1 MKNKLQTLMLTSKQG
16 ALPLVGEVLHR
27 LFNVNIS
34 RFYDAKYQDSCK
46 LLGFDAN
53 TLDFQSFEQFISHIG
68 CGRESAESRAILID
82 EFLADP
88 IIEKWISSNDCEVL
102 GGLFHCNGSGKSTKH
117 DYHRIYQPILN
128 LLLNSNA
135 IVNVTEIGIG
145 TNNFDTLSNMGGTGT
160 PGASLRSFRDFS
172 ICIHVN
178 GADVDKRILFI
189 DDRIH
194 TYFVNQ
200 LQPATIA
207 ELVEITGPNLLIDD
221 GLHAF
226 RPNLNVLNEFIT
238 YSKNKENNWLI
249 IEDLGF
255 DESLCNCWLSI
266 LLSLEVQL
274 NFRSWLVRSR
284 NSYVAVICS

>member
-46 LLGFDAN
+46 LLGFDVN

-102 GGLFHCNGSGKSTKH
+102 GGLFHCNGSDKSTKH

-178 GADVDKRILFI
+178 GADVDKKILFT
-189 DDRIH
+189 DDRIY